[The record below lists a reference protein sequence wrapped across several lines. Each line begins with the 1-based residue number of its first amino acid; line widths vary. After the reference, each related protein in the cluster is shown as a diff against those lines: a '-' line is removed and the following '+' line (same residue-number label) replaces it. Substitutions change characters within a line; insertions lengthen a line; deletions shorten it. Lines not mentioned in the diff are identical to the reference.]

1 MAVTSLV
8 ALVSC
13 SGAEPDSSSWESWI
27 EQARDHA
34 STDFELEVLADGKV
48 TDAEFGEAF
57 TRFADCMATKGFEVE
72 QTDYKGAYSGFSIP
86 ANGKD
91 LDAAVAD
98 EAVRACEQGTTLFIE
113 QLYLSMKSN
122 PSGDESSSREFDC
135 LRERGIV
142 PEEFT
147 IDDYYL
153 HSEQGTLP
161 YDTDSEAVLD
171 CHYGV

>member
-48 TDAEFGEAF
+48 TDAEFGETF
-57 TRFADCMATKGFEVE
+57 VRFADCMATEGFEVE
-72 QTDYKGAYSGFSIP
+72 RTDYKGVYSGFFVSE
-86 ANGKD
+86 NGKD
-91 LDAAVAD
+91 PE
-98 EAVRACEQGTTLFIE
+98 EAVRSCEKGTTEFIDL
-113 QLYLSMKSN
+113 LYIGMKNN
-122 PSGDESSSREFDC
+122 PTGDESASPEFDC

-142 PEEFT
+142 PEDFT
-147 IDDYYL
+147 IDDYHL